1 MLGKRGVSG
10 VFIGREGASP
20 REDGGSKF
28 KIRGYGGSKNTD
40 AYPSLN
46 VGYPRVKGRKV
57 SPLAP
62 RSTGDGST
70 GCYRQQS
77 YIVSTLVHAKLAAEV
92 QSPPGPVRSL
102 KTIGQRLKF
111 RCNANDPDLDEYSL
125 ANWKSG
131 KLEDRKASDQN
142 EWS

>member
-1 MLGKRGVSG
+1 M
-10 VFIGREGASP
+10 
-20 REDGGSKF
+20 
-28 KIRGYGGSKNTD
+28 D

-111 RCNANDPDLDEYSL
+111 RCNANDPDLGLQS
-125 ANWKSG
+125 S
-131 KLEDRKASDQN
+131 KLEVRQARGPKGERS
-142 EWS
+142 ERMELGSGSPTE